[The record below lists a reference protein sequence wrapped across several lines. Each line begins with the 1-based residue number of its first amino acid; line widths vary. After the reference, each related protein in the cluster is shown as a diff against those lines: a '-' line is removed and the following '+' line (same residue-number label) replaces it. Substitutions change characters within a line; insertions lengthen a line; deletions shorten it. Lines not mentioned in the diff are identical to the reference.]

1 MYINW
6 KYHTIAMKV
15 DPLLVFKCLHQ
26 TVAIVTLLKRLLELI
41 KSFFFNDNL
50 IDDYATLISSL
61 WFELLNVIQW
71 VFFRFLSS
79 ITL

>member
-6 KYHTIAMKV
+6 KYRTIAMKV

-26 TVAIVTLLKRLLELI
+26 TVAVVTLLKRLLELI
-41 KSFFFNDNL
+41 KSFLNDNL

-61 WFELLNVIQW
+61 WFESLNVIQW
-71 VFFRFLSS
+71 VFFDFYLA
-79 ITL
+79 